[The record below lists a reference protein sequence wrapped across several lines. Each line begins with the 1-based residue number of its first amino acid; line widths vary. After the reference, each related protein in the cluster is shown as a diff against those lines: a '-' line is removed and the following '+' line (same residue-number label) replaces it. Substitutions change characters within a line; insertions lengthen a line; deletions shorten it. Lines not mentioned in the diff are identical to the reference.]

1 MGLLSVVLAIAVVG
15 IVVYF
20 ISRPKQQELL
30 PQTFA
35 ELPGRPN
42 VIAEFNHSGTIIK
55 DALSFEGLSL
65 ESAKTIYSVTFSPVD
80 PSLIACVNGNGT
92 VKLWNRNNTK
102 EPIRI
107 LRQSGIFP
115 FISFSPTGK
124 LLACAGYETLTIW
137 DVASGTKVNSLETS
151 FRQLAFSPDGKQLA
165 TLRENEKGIHE
176 VFVKIWD
183 IRNPKNITEI
193 ATLYKSPG
201 VIGYACAVGIS
212 PDGKWIAAGY
222 VSGTVNVWDLQTRQL
237 VKSIETSLHL
247 MEYLKFS
254 PNNKYMVAGGRDQ
267 ERYSN
272 YSVKWYIMWELPS
285 WQRKDEVLRGNV
297 ENLVFSPDGKMC
309 VGANDWSHHGRGVE
323 LWSTVNGA
331 PISSLPTEAR
341 DVSFS
346 QDGTL
351 LVTGGKDG
359 IVRVW
364 ELMQSQLDLDKV
376 RNDVVRLIY
385 YLPKDKEP
393 SPNIT
398 QKIDKTIRKVQK
410 HYADEMER
418 HGFGRKTF
426 TFETDENGKAK
437 IYQIDEN
444 QVVIHDLQL
453 NDIWLI
459 FVDDSKDFS
468 EAFMNNMTKRNTSIQ
483 NGHRYYTQYDQTF
496 EFPKGRINVND
507 KIGMYD
513 IEGFT
518 GNGSIVYP
526 TKKDFDWRL
535 IVYSLK
541 HKFDVLHREHH
552 LPKYE
557 PNVVKRVF
565 KGINSIMPWGRSWVK
580 LSKCEAEWLDKS
592 RFFNPNQPFFD
603 KRPDIE
609 INIIKTDTGSNK
621 FQLAASD
628 DDGIHQL
635 QLFVTEK
642 SKKHYRLHKL
652 QGCQA
657 LNGKKKATVTFEIAD
672 ADIEE
677 GEIRMIDMHGNI
689 ASRKFRII
697 EKTPEVDKEP

>member
-1 MGLLSVVLAIAVVG
+1 MKNKKIGLLSVILVIAVVG
-15 IVVYF
+15 IVVHF
-20 ISRPKQQELL
+20 ISHPPQQQELL

-35 ELPGRPN
+35 ELPGSPK
-42 VIAEFNHSGTIIK
+42 VIAKFNHSATIIK

-80 PSLIACVNGNGT
+80 PSLIASVNGNGT
-92 VKLWNRNNTK
+92 VKLWNINNTK

-107 LRQSGIFP
+107 LRQPGIFP
-115 FISFSPTGK
+115 VISFSPTGK
-124 LLACAGYETLTIW
+124 LLVCAGYETFTIW
-137 DVASGTKVNSLETS
+137 DVASGTKIKSLKTIR
-151 FRQLAFSPDGKQLA
+151 RQFAFSSNGNQLA
-165 TLRENEKGIHE
+165 TVYNG
-176 VFVKIWD
+176 VKLWD
-183 IRNPKNITEI
+183 IRNPKRITQI
-193 ATLYKSPG
+193 AFLPSDEAHKAKG
-201 VIGYACAVGIS
+201 GACAIDIS
-212 PDGKWIAAGY
+212 SDGKWIAAGY
-222 VSGTVNVWDLQTRQL
+222 SNGTIHVWDLQTQQL
-237 VKSIETSLHL
+237 VKTLETSLYL
-247 MEYLKFS
+247 MDYVKFS

-272 YSVKWYIMWELPS
+272 YSVKGYIMWELPS
-285 WQRKDEVLRGNV
+285 WQRKGEVLRGNV
-297 ENLVFSPDGKMC
+297 ENLVFSPDGKTC
-309 VGANDWSHHGRGVE
+309 VGANDWSHYGRGVE
-323 LWSTVNGA
+323 LWSTANGT

-351 LVTGGKDG
+351 LVTGGKNG

-364 ELMQSQLDLDKV
+364 ELTQSQLDLANDK
-376 RNDVVRLIY
+376 NDVVRLIY

-426 TFETDENGKAK
+426 SFETDENGKAK

-468 EAFMNNMTKRNTSIQ
+468 QAFMDNMIKRNTSIQ

-518 GNGSIVYP
+518 GNGSIIYRR
-526 TKKDFDWRL
+526 KKDFDWRL

-541 HKFDVLHREHH
+541 HKFDVLHRKHH

-565 KGINSIMPWGRSWVK
+565 KGINSIMPWNKSWVK

-609 INIIKTDTGSNK
+609 INIIKTDTGSKK
-621 FQLAASD
+621 FQLTASD

-642 SKKHYRLHKL
+642 SEKHYRLHKL
-652 QGCQA
+652 QGCQTQ
-657 LNGKKKATVTFEIAD
+657 NGKKKATVEFEIAD

-689 ASRKFRII
+689 ASREFRII
-697 EKTPEVDKEP
+697 EKTPEPDKEP